1 MKYRY
6 KTAKMLRRV
15 DRMLIAYEWDC
26 EHGSVEEK
34 RRSRILKNR
43 YLAESRRTVKDS
55 CEDLSVEQATIYRGT
70 KRAVND
76 IAILLFGFG
85 ALELRV

>member
-1 MKYRY
+1 
-6 KTAKMLRRV
+6 MLRHV

-34 RRSRILKNR
+34 RRYRILKNC
-43 YLAESRRTVKDS
+43 YLVESRSTVKDL
-55 CEDLSVEQATIYRGT
+55 CEELSVEQATIYRDT

-76 IAILLFGFG
+76 IAILLFGFD
-85 ALELRV
+85 AL